1 MDNKEYLNVRER
13 NQDAKR
19 EQDEKREQH
28 NTLGE
33 SIHHILIKM
42 VKVKVKVKQSRN
54 RPGVAQRVPGGLGSQ
69 IFMTFGT

>member
-33 SIHHILIKM
+33 ERAAQHSRRKHSPHINKNG
-42 VKVKVKVKQSRN
+42 KGKGKGK
-54 RPGVAQRVPGGLGSQ
+54 AVP
-69 IFMTFGT
+69 